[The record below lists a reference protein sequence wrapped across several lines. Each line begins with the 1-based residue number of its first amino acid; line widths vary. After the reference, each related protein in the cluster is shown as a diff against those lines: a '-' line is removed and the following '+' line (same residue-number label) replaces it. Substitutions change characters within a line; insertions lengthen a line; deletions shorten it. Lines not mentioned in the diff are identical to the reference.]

1 MATIAKSQQATF
13 ATTDI
18 NQNGLQQMGG
28 IAGIVAAITFI
39 IGFIFFVTTLAP
51 LVSGELTAVETVE
64 FLQSN
69 QTLFYVWNLIIYV
82 LFGIVQAVLTL
93 ALYERLKSARPAT
106 AQITVVLGL
115 VWSGLVIA
123 SGMVSNVGA
132 STVINLYASDPALA
146 GTIWTAVD
154 TVSIGLGGGN
164 EIVGGLWVLL
174 VSWIALRDVLP
185 KALNYLGMIVGV
197 AGIVTL
203 VPALTEVGAIFGLG
217 IIVWYIWVGIVLL
230 RNKQ

>member
-13 ATTDI
+13 STTD
-18 NQNGLQQMGG
+18 NNRNGLQQMGG
-28 IAGIVAAITFI
+28 IAGIIAAITFI
-39 IGFIFFVTTLAP
+39 IGFIFLVTTLAP

-69 QTLFYVWNLIIYV
+69 QTLYYVWNLIIYV

-93 ALYERLKSARPAT
+93 ALYERLKSARPAI
-106 AQITVVLGL
+106 AQIAAVLGL

-146 GTIWTAVD
+146 GTIWTAVN
-154 TVSIGLGGGN
+154 TVSNGLGGGN

-174 VSWIALRDVLP
+174 VSWVALRDVLP
-185 KALNYLGMIVGV
+185 KALNYLGIIVGV

-217 IIVWYIWVGIVLL
+217 IIVWYIWVGVVLL